1 MRLTHVS
8 LWMPSKRSWPLKLQ
22 LLRKGVIELEDEL
35 KTPYLDQYTDNLT
48 AKVTK
53 KSDDYQVYGRN
64 KEVQSVIISLLR
76 RTKNNPILVGE
87 AGVGKSAIVEGITL
101 AILRGQVPEPL
112 KGLTVRSLELSSLMS
127 EDDEGF
133 IAKFKKIIE
142 EMVATRGHNL
152 LFVDEFH
159 TIIGAGSQNGQALD
173 AGNVIKPVLA
183 RGDIQLIGATTLDEF
198 HEYIETDRAL
208 ERRMQPV
215 MVEEPT
221 ISQAITIIEQAK
233 VIYEKFHGIQISSD
247 AVHQAIRLS
256 VRYLTDRF
264 LPDKAFDLI
273 DEAATIASVEGK
285 SKVTEKDI
293 AQVLKDKTGIPVTTI
308 LKGDQERLE
317 GFKERLMNRVKGQED
332 AIEAVVDAV
341 TIAQAGLQNEKR
353 PLASFLF
360 LGPTGVGKT
369 ELAKAIAEALFDDE
383 AAMIRFDMSEYKQKE
398 DVTKLIGNR
407 ATRIKG
413 QLTEGVK
420 QKPYCVLLLDEIE
433 KAHSEVMDLFL
444 QVLDDGRL
452 TDSSGRL
459 ISFKNTIVIMTTN
472 IGAKKIIN
480 KWELKGNFKDLTDR
494 DRKQFEKSMDSELQ
508 NEFRPEF
515 LNRIENKLIFNLL
528 ERDVIEKIAEKN
540 LSEIADR
547 MKRQNLTLSYE
558 PSLIQYLSDVGTDV
572 KNGARPLERLMKRK
586 VLAPISVKSL
596 QLDKSK
602 QGYNVHLWVEG
613 RAPDGNHRQEQR
625 QIHMEIEGERDNFFS

>member
-1 MRLTHVS
+1 MIDVS
-8 LWMPSKRSWPLKLQ
+8 
-22 LLRKGVIELEDEL
+22 DEL
-35 KTPYLDQYTDNLT
+35 KTPYLDKYTDNLT
-48 AKVTK
+48 AKVSQ
-53 KSDDYQVYGRN
+53 KSDDYQVYGRD
-64 KEVQSVIISLLR
+64 KEVQAVIISLLR

-87 AGVGKSAIVEGITL
+87 AGVGKTAIVEGLTL
-101 AILRGQVPEPL
+101 AILREQVPEPL

-127 EDDEGF
+127 EDDGGF

-142 EMVATRGHNL
+142 EMVSTRGHNL

-159 TIIGAGSQNGQALD
+159 TIVGAGGQAGQALD

-198 HEYIETDRAL
+198 HDYIETDRAL
-208 ERRMQPV
+208 ERRMQPI

-221 ISQAITIIEQAK
+221 IKQAITIIDQAK
-233 VIYEKFHGIQISSD
+233 GVYEKFHGIKVSSE
-247 AVHQAIRLS
+247 AVRQAVRLS
-256 VRYLTDRF
+256 VRYITDRF

-273 DEAATIASVEGK
+273 DEASTIASATGK
-285 SKVTEKDI
+285 DNISDEDI

-308 LKGDQERLE
+308 LKGDQDRLD
-317 GFKERLMNRVKGQED
+317 GFKEKLMDRVKGQED

-341 TIAQAGLQNEKR
+341 TIAQAGLQDENK
-353 PLASFLF
+353 PISSFLF

-369 ELAKAIAEALFDDE
+369 ELSKAVAEALFDDE
-383 AAMIRFDMSEYKQKE
+383 DAMIRFDMSEFKKKE
-398 DVTKLIGNR
+398 DVSKLIGNR
-407 ATRIKG
+407 ETRTKG

-420 QKPYCVLLLDEIE
+420 RKPYSVLLLDEVE

-459 ISFKNTIVIMTTN
+459 ISFKNVIVVMTTN

-494 DRKQFEKSMDSELQ
+494 DRQQFEKSMDSELQ

-515 LNRIENKLIFNLL
+515 LNRIENKIIFNLL
-528 ERDVIEKIAEKN
+528 ERNVIEEIAEKN
-540 LSEIADR
+540 LSKISDR

-558 PSLIQYLSDVGTDV
+558 SNLIKYLSDVGTDV
-572 KNGARPLERLMKRK
+572 KNGARPLERLIKRK
-586 VLAPISVKSL
+586 VLAPISAKSL
-596 QLDKSK
+596 TLDKSR
-602 QGYNVHLWVEG
+602 QTYNVHLWVEG
-613 RAPDGNHRQEQR
+613 EAPDGQHRKDLR
-625 QIHMEIEGERDNFFS
+625 QIQLDVEGEMDFFFS

>member
-1 MRLTHVS
+1 MD
-8 LWMPSKRSWPLKLQ
+8 
-22 LLRKGVIELEDEL
+22 DEL
-35 KTPYLDQYTDNLT
+35 KTPYLDKYTDNLS
-48 AKVTK
+48 AKVAK
-53 KSDDYQVYGRN
+53 KSDDYQVYGRD
-64 KEVQSVIISLLR
+64 KEVKAVIISLLR

-87 AGVGKSAIVEGITL
+87 AGVGKTAIVEGLTL
-101 AILRGQVPEPL
+101 AIMRGQVPEPL

-127 EDDEGF
+127 EEDGGF

-142 EMVATRGHNL
+142 EMVATRGRNL

-159 TIIGAGSQNGQALD
+159 TIVGAGSQDGQALD

-198 HEYIETDRAL
+198 HDYVETDRAL

-221 ISQAITIIEQAK
+221 IPQAISIIDQAK
-233 VIYEKFHGIQISSD
+233 IIYEKFHGIQISSE
-247 AVHQAIRLS
+247 AVKQAVRLS

-273 DEAATIASVEGK
+273 DEAATIASAEGK
-285 SKVTEKDI
+285 DSITEEDI

-308 LKGDQERLE
+308 LKGDQERLD
-317 GFKERLMNRVKGQED
+317 GLKEKLMNRVKGQED
-332 AIEAVVDAV
+332 AIDAIVDAV
-341 TIAQAGLQNEKR
+341 TIAQAGLQDENK
-353 PLASFLF
+353 PISSFMF

-369 ELAKAIAEALFDDE
+369 ELSKALAEALFDDE
-383 AAMIRFDMSEYKQKE
+383 NAMIRFDMSEFKEKE
-398 DVTKLIGNR
+398 DAAKLIGNR
-407 ATRIKG
+407 ATKTKG
-413 QLTEGVK
+413 QLTQAVK
-420 QKPYCVLLLDEIE
+420 QKPYCVVLLDEVE
-433 KAHSEVMDLFL
+433 KADGEVLDLFL

-480 KWELKGNFKDLTDR
+480 KWELKGSFQHLTER
-494 DRKQFEKSMDSELQ
+494 DRQQFEKSMISELET
-508 NEFRPEF
+508 EFRPEF

-528 ERDVIEKIAEKN
+528 EREIIEKIAEKN
-540 LSEIADR
+540 LSEIEDR
-547 MKRQNLTLSYE
+547 MRRQNMTLSYE

-572 KNGARPLERLMKRK
+572 KNGARPLERLIKRK
-586 VLAPISVKSL
+586 VLAPISAKSL
-596 QLDKSK
+596 SLDKSR
-602 QGYNVHLWVEG
+602 QTYNIHLWVEG
-613 RAPDGNHRQEQR
+613 EAPDGQHRKDLR
-625 QIHMEIEGERDNFFS
+625 QIQLDVEGEIGEEVDALFS

>member
-1 MRLTHVS
+1 M
-8 LWMPSKRSWPLKLQ
+8 
-22 LLRKGVIELEDEL
+22 EDER

-64 KEVQSVIISLLR
+64 KEVQAVIISLLR

-87 AGVGKSAIVEGITL
+87 AGVGKTAIVEGLTL

-159 TIIGAGSQNGQALD
+159 TIVGAGSQNGQALD

-221 ISQAITIIEQAK
+221 IPQAITIIEQAK

-247 AVHQAIRLS
+247 AVHQAICLS

-273 DEAATIASVEGK
+273 DEAATIASAEGK

-317 GFKERLMNRVKGQED
+317 GFKEKLMNRVKGQED

-369 ELAKAIAEALFDDE
+369 ELAKAIAEALFDNE

-407 ATRIKG
+407 ATRTKG

-602 QGYNVHLWVEG
+602 QGYNIHLWVEG
-613 RAPDGNHRQEQR
+613 QAPDGNHRQEQR

>member
-1 MRLTHVS
+1 
-8 LWMPSKRSWPLKLQ
+8 MPSKRSWPLKLQ

-87 AGVGKSAIVEGITL
+87 AGVGKTAIVEGLTL

-133 IAKFKKIIE
+133 IAKFKKIIK

-159 TIIGAGSQNGQALD
+159 TIVGAGSQNGQALD

-221 ISQAITIIEQAK
+221 IPQAITIIEQAK

-273 DEAATIASVEGK
+273 DEAATIASAEGK

-317 GFKERLMNRVKGQED
+317 GFKEKLMNRVKGQED

-407 ATRIKG
+407 ATRTKG

-613 RAPDGNHRQEQR
+613 QAPDGNHRQEQR

>member
-1 MRLTHVS
+1 M
-8 LWMPSKRSWPLKLQ
+8 
-22 LLRKGVIELEDEL
+22 IEVEDEL
-35 KTPYLDQYTDNLT
+35 KTPYLDKYTDNLT
-48 AKVTK
+48 AKVAK
-53 KSDDYQVYGRN
+53 KSDDYQIYGRD
-64 KEVQSVIISLLR
+64 KEVQAVIISLLR

-87 AGVGKSAIVEGITL
+87 AGVGKTAIVEGLTL
-101 AILRGQVPEPL
+101 AIVREQVPESL

-127 EDDEGF
+127 EDDGGF

-159 TIIGAGSQNGQALD
+159 TIVGAGGQAGQALD

-198 HEYIETDRAL
+198 HDYVETDRAL

-215 MVEEPT
+215 MVEEPM
-221 ISQAITIIEQAK
+221 IPQAISIIDQAK
-233 VIYEKFHGIQISSD
+233 GIYENFHGIQISSE
-247 AVHQAIRLS
+247 AVRQAVRLS
-256 VRYLTDRF
+256 VRYITDRF

-273 DEAATIASVEGK
+273 DEASTIASATGK
-285 SKVTEKDI
+285 DSVSDENI

-308 LKGDQERLE
+308 LKGDQERLD
-317 GFKERLMNRVKGQED
+317 GFREKLMDRVKGQED

-341 TIAQAGLQNEKR
+341 TIAQAGLQDENK
-353 PLASFLF
+353 PISSFLF
-360 LGPTGVGKT
+360 LGATGVGKT

-383 AAMIRFDMSEYKQKE
+383 DAMIRFDMSEFKKKE
-398 DVTKLIGNR
+398 DVSKLIGNR
-407 ATRIKG
+407 ETRTKG

-420 QKPYCVLLLDEIE
+420 RKPYSVLLLDEVE

-459 ISFKNTIVIMTTN
+459 ISFKNVIVIMTTN

-480 KWELKGNFKDLTDR
+480 KWELKGSFSQLTER
-494 DRKQFEKSMDSELQ
+494 ERLQFEKSMDSELQ

-515 LNRIENKLIFNLL
+515 LNRIENKIIFNLL
-528 ERDVIEKIAEKN
+528 ERNVIEEIAEKN
-540 LSEIADR
+540 LSKISDR

-572 KNGARPLERLMKRK
+572 KNGARPLERLIKRK
-586 VLAPISVKSL
+586 VLAPISAKSL
-596 QLDKSK
+596 TLDKRT
-602 QGYNVHLWVEG
+602 QNYNVHLWVEG
-613 RAPDGNHRQEQR
+613 KAPDGQHRKDLR
-625 QIHMEIEGERDNFFS
+625 QIQLDVEGEMDSFFS

>member
-1 MRLTHVS
+1 MIDV
-8 LWMPSKRSWPLKLQ
+8 P
-22 LLRKGVIELEDEL
+22 DEL
-35 KTPYLDQYTDNLT
+35 KTPYLDKYTDNLT
-48 AKVTK
+48 AKVAK
-53 KSDDYQVYGRN
+53 KSDDYQIYGRD
-64 KEVQSVIISLLR
+64 KEVQAVIISLLR

-87 AGVGKSAIVEGITL
+87 AGVGKTAIVEGLTL
-101 AILRGQVPEPL
+101 AIVREQVPESL

-127 EDDEGF
+127 EDDGGF

-159 TIIGAGSQNGQALD
+159 TIVGAGGQVGQALD

-198 HEYIETDRAL
+198 HDYVETDRAL

-215 MVEEPT
+215 MVEEPM
-221 ISQAITIIEQAK
+221 IPQAITIIDQAK
-233 VIYEKFHGIQISSD
+233 GIYENFHGIQISSE
-247 AVHQAIRLS
+247 AVRQAVRLS
-256 VRYLTDRF
+256 VRYITDRF

-273 DEAATIASVEGK
+273 DEASTIASATGK
-285 SKVTEKDI
+285 DSVSDENI

-308 LKGDQERLE
+308 LKGDQERLD
-317 GFKERLMNRVKGQED
+317 GFREKLMDRVKGQED

-341 TIAQAGLQNEKR
+341 TIAQAGLQDENK
-353 PLASFLF
+353 PISSFLF

-383 AAMIRFDMSEYKQKE
+383 DAMIRLDMSEFKKKE
-398 DVTKLIGNR
+398 DVSKLIGNR
-407 ATRIKG
+407 ETRTKG

-420 QKPYCVLLLDEIE
+420 RKPYSVLLLDEVE

-459 ISFKNTIVIMTTN
+459 ISFKNVIVIMTTN

-480 KWELKGNFKDLTDR
+480 KWELKGNFKELTDR
-494 DRKQFEKSMDSELQ
+494 DRQQFEKSMDSELQ

-515 LNRIENKLIFNLL
+515 LNRIENKIIFNLL
-528 ERDVIEKIAEKN
+528 ERNVIEEIAEKN
-540 LSEIADR
+540 LSKISDR

-572 KNGARPLERLMKRK
+572 KNGARPLERLIKRK
-586 VLAPISVKSL
+586 VLAPISAKSL
-596 QLDKSK
+596 TLDKRT
-602 QGYNVHLWVEG
+602 QTYNVHLWVEG
-613 RAPDGNHRQEQR
+613 KAPDGQHRKDLR
-625 QIHMEIEGERDNFFS
+625 QIQLDVEGEMDSFFS

>member
-1 MRLTHVS
+1 M
-8 LWMPSKRSWPLKLQ
+8 
-22 LLRKGVIELEDEL
+22 IEVDDEL
-35 KTPYLDQYTDNLT
+35 KTPYLDKYTDNLS
-48 AKVTK
+48 AKVAK
-53 KSDDYQVYGRN
+53 KSDDYQVYGRD
-64 KEVQSVIISLLR
+64 KEVKAVIISLLR

-87 AGVGKSAIVEGITL
+87 AGVGKTAIVEGLTL
-101 AILRGQVPEPL
+101 AIMRGQVPEPL

-127 EDDEGF
+127 EEDGGF

-142 EMVATRGHNL
+142 EMVATRGRNL

-159 TIIGAGSQNGQALD
+159 TIVGAGSQDGQALD

-198 HEYIETDRAL
+198 HDYVETDRAL

-221 ISQAITIIEQAK
+221 IPQAISIIDQAK
-233 VIYEKFHGIQISSD
+233 IIYEKFHGIQISSE
-247 AVHQAIRLS
+247 AVKQAVRLS

-273 DEAATIASVEGK
+273 DEAATIASAEGK
-285 SKVTEKDI
+285 DSITEEDI

-308 LKGDQERLE
+308 LKGDQERLD
-317 GFKERLMNRVKGQED
+317 GLKERLMNRVKGQED
-332 AIEAVVDAV
+332 AIDAIVDAV
-341 TIAQAGLQNEKR
+341 TIAQAGLQDENK
-353 PLASFLF
+353 PISSFMF

-369 ELAKAIAEALFDDE
+369 ELSKALAEALFDDE
-383 AAMIRFDMSEYKQKE
+383 NAMIRFDMSEFKEKE
-398 DVTKLIGNR
+398 DAAKLIGNR
-407 ATRIKG
+407 ATKTKG
-413 QLTEGVK
+413 QLTQAVK
-420 QKPYCVLLLDEIE
+420 QKPYCVVLLDEVE
-433 KAHSEVMDLFL
+433 KADGEVMDLFL

-480 KWELKGNFKDLTDR
+480 KWELKGSFQHLTER
-494 DRKQFEKSMDSELQ
+494 DRQQFEKSMISELET
-508 NEFRPEF
+508 EFRPEF

-528 ERDVIEKIAEKN
+528 EREIIEKIAEKN
-540 LSEIADR
+540 LSEIEDR
-547 MKRQNLTLSYE
+547 MRRQNMTLSYE

-572 KNGARPLERLMKRK
+572 KNGARPLERLIKRK
-586 VLAPISVKSL
+586 VLAPISAKSL
-596 QLDKSK
+596 SLDKSR
-602 QGYNVHLWVEG
+602 QTYNIHLWVEG
-613 RAPDGNHRQEQR
+613 EAPDSQHRKDLR
-625 QIHMEIEGERDNFFS
+625 QIQLDVEGEIGEEVDALFS

>member
-1 MRLTHVS
+1 ML
-8 LWMPSKRSWPLKLQ
+8 LQ
-22 LLRKGVIELEDEL
+22 KKGVIKVEDEL
-35 KTPYLDQYTDNLT
+35 KTPYLDKYTDNLST
-48 AKVTK
+48 KVAK
-53 KSDDYQVYGRN
+53 KSDDYQVYGRE
-64 KEVQSVIISLLR
+64 KEVQAVIISLLR
-76 RTKNNPILVGE
+76 RTKNNPILVGD
-87 AGVGKSAIVEGITL
+87 AGVGKTAIVEGLTL
-101 AILRGQVPEPL
+101 AILRNQVPKAL
-112 KGLTVRSLELSSLMS
+112 QGLTVRSLELSSLMS
-127 EDDEGF
+127 EEDGGF

-159 TIIGAGSQNGQALD
+159 TVVGAGSQDRQALD

-198 HEYIETDRAL
+198 HDYIETDRAL
-208 ERRMQPV
+208 ERRMQRV
-215 MVEEPT
+215 MIEEPT
-221 ISQAITIIEQAK
+221 IPQAITIIEQAK
-233 VIYEKFHGIQISSD
+233 VIYETFHGVQISSE
-247 AVHQAIRLS
+247 AVKQAVRLS

-273 DEAATIASVEGK
+273 DEASTIASAEGK
-285 SKVTEKDI
+285 SIITEEEI
-293 AQVLKDKTGIPVTTI
+293 AQVLKNKTGIPVTTI
-308 LKGDQERLE
+308 LKGDKERLD
-317 GFKERLMNRVKGQED
+317 GFKEKLLNRVKGQED

-341 TIAQAGLQNEKR
+341 TIAQAGLQDENK
-353 PLASFLF
+353 PISSFLF

-383 AAMIRFDMSEYKQKE
+383 NAMIRFDMSEYKQKE
-398 DVTKLIGNR
+398 DVTKLIGSR
-407 ATRIKG
+407 ETRTKG
-413 QLTEGVK
+413 QLTEGIK
-420 QKPYCVLLLDEIE
+420 RKPYSVLLLDEVE

-494 DRKQFEKSMDSELQ
+494 DRQQFEKSMESELQ

-528 ERDVIEKIAEKN
+528 ERDVIEEIAEKN

-547 MKRQNLTLSYE
+547 MHRQNLRLSYE

-572 KNGARPLERLMKRK
+572 KNGARPLERLIKRK
-586 VLAPISVKSL
+586 VLAPISAKSL
-596 QLDKSK
+596 SLDKSK
-602 QGYNVHLWVEG
+602 QTYNVHLWVEG
-613 RAPDGNHRQEQR
+613 EAPDNQHRKDFR
-625 QIHMEIEGERDNFFS
+625 QIQLDIEEEREEKVSSLFS

>member
-1 MRLTHVS
+1 
-8 LWMPSKRSWPLKLQ
+8 MPSKRSWPLKLQ

-87 AGVGKSAIVEGITL
+87 AGVGKTAIVEGLTL

-152 LFVDEFH
+152 LFVDEVH

-173 AGNVIKPVLA
+173 AGNVIKPILA

-221 ISQAITIIEQAK
+221 IPQAITIIEQAK

-273 DEAATIASVEGK
+273 DEAATIASAEGK

-317 GFKERLMNRVKGQED
+317 GFKEKLMNRVKGQED

-613 RAPDGNHRQEQR
+613 QAPDGNHRQEQR

>member
-1 MRLTHVS
+1 
-8 LWMPSKRSWPLKLQ
+8 MPSKRSWPLKLQ

-87 AGVGKSAIVEGITL
+87 AGVGKTAIVEVLTL

-133 IAKFKKIIE
+133 IAKFKKIIK

-159 TIIGAGSQNGQALD
+159 TIVGAGSQNGQALD

-221 ISQAITIIEQAK
+221 IPQAITIIEQAK

-273 DEAATIASVEGK
+273 DEAATIASAEGK

-317 GFKERLMNRVKGQED
+317 GFKEKLMNRVKGQED

-407 ATRIKG
+407 ATRTKG

-613 RAPDGNHRQEQR
+613 QAPDGNHRQEQR